1 MPRKLQELVV
11 LNTWLSSSFH
21 YHSKCG
27 WARLKML
34 LWNLREN
41 SSVLLM
47 YGLPPLL
54 SFTNP

>member
-21 YHSKCG
+21 YHRKCG
-27 WARLKML
+27 YTRLKIL
-34 LWNLREN
+34 LWNLHEN

-47 YGLPPLL
+47 YGLVHLL